1 MNNPVSREKFFHIR
15 KQLRIKYFNEPHF
28 LKIHEISQFK
38 IDNIDR
44 IIPYYRDIYFF
55 SFYLNPTR
63 TRTKTYSPTR
73 TDMLESTIQ
82 NIISQK
88 TEKPN
93 INFKQIYKYLD
104 ELPTNIV
111 DHNNRIISDQKQAR
125 EIFEK
130 YKNEL
135 LALNKPSNNQQLWI

>member
-1 MNNPVSREKFFHIR
+1 MNNPISPEKFFHIR

-28 LKIHEISQFK
+28 LKIHEISQFE
-38 IDNIDR
+38 IDNMDR

-55 SFYLNPTR
+55 YFYLNPTR
-63 TRTKTYSPTR
+63 TRTKTYNPIQP
-73 TDMLESTIQ
+73 DMLESTIR

-111 DHNNRIISDQKQAR
+111 DHDNRIISDQKQAR

>member
-1 MNNPVSREKFFHIR
+1 MNNPISREKFFHIR
-15 KQLRIKYFNEPHF
+15 KQLRIKYFDEPHF
-28 LKIHEISQFK
+28 LKTHEISQFK
-38 IDNIDR
+38 IDNMDR
-44 IIPYYRDIYFF
+44 ILPYYRDLYFF
-55 SFYLNPTR
+55 YFYLNPTL
-63 TRTKTYSPTR
+63 TRTKTYNPTR

-104 ELPTNIV
+104 ELPTNIA
-111 DHNNRIISDQKQAR
+111 DDDNRIISDQKQVR

-135 LALNKPSNNQQLWI
+135 LTLDKPNNNQQIWI